1 MRGEGRERGA
11 NLVHGPNACAK
22 ANEAFHEHGPNA
34 PQGANSANRLS
45 EAATRLSARRVDV
58 SFEPVKE
65 KSNLWLAVALMA
77 VFALTRLPNMLPLN
91 FSAAYAVAF
100 CAGVYLP
107 RRMA

>member
-1 MRGEGRERGA
+1 MVTTRGRKTVGAFHEPPLSRPSATLSPPCGERAGRGVA

-34 PQGANSANRLS
+34 AQGANSANRLS

-65 KSNLWLAVALMA
+65 KSNLWL
-77 VFALTRLPNMLPLN
+77 
-91 FSAAYAVAF
+91 
-100 CAGVYLP
+100 
-107 RRMA
+107 